1 MVVICDKPYP
11 KDSSYNSYFE
21 LYPFPLSDF
30 QKYAIQA
37 IVDDNHV
44 LVTAH
49 TGSGKTLP
57 AEFAIKHL
65 AKSGKKVIYT
75 SPIKALSNQKFHDF
89 SQKFPGISFGL
100 FTGDIK
106 TNPDADV
113 LIMTTEILMN
123 YLFTSLNGEKSEE
136 GLQFQI
142 DIKNDLACV
151 VFDEI
156 HYIND
161 TERGQVWEKTIL
173 MLPKHIQMIMLSATI
188 DNPTGFA
195 EWCERGETNDGGKQ
209 VYLASTN
216 HRVVPLTHYGY
227 ITTTESIFKHVK
239 DKAVQQEIRN
249 TSNKLLLLQDANGK
263 FNETGYKN
271 IIRLDKLFNNNMQ
284 ISKRKH
290 VLNQLVSHL
299 RDNDM
304 LPAIAFVFS
313 RKQVEVCANEI
324 TVPLFDFDSK
334 VSSTIKHE
342 CEQIVRRL
350 PNFKEYLQLPE
361 YNKLISL
368 LEKGVGIH
376 HSGMIPVLRE
386 IVELMISK
394 KYIKL
399 LFATESFAIGLDCP
413 IKTAIFTSM
422 TKFDGRDERFL
433 RSHEYTQMAGRAGRR
448 GIDKLGYVVHCNN
461 LFKPP
466 TLREYQNILNGI
478 PQQLV
483 SKYAISYSL
492 ILNLLKNG
500 QNNNFHSF
508 SEKSMVYKEIMKS
521 VAGQQLDYD
530 NINNEIS
537 TYHYSA
543 KTPSAICNMFIEQQT
558 IFKTASNNARKKADK
573 ELKRLK
579 NEFRT
584 IENDA
589 NSIIKLNNLTSTRD
603 RMKEDIEFTKQF
615 IEIQTG
621 RICSVL
627 ISKNFITC
635 DNDRMCNSYLPENT
649 YKLTDLGIIASN
661 IAEIHPIIISDL
673 ANKWNWFNEFT
684 PTQLVGLFSCFTDIK
699 VSNDLRSNFPKTKD
713 NFLKSKIEE
722 VVNQYEYFDKMEGE
736 VDIRSGINYYDALK
750 YDIIDLSMKWCELDN
765 ERDCKIF
772 IENEIK
778 SISISIGDFTKAML
792 KIVAIT
798 KEWITVCEIT
808 NNVEAQH
815 KFSQIDSMI
824 LKYVMTSQS
833 LYV

>member
-1 MVVICDKPYP
+1 
-11 KDSSYNSYFE
+11 
-21 LYPFPLSDF
+21 
-30 QKYAIQA
+30 
-37 IVDDNHV
+37 
-44 LVTAH
+44 
-49 TGSGKTLP
+49 
-57 AEFAIKHL
+57 
-65 AKSGKKVIYT
+65 
-75 SPIKALSNQKFHDF
+75 
-89 SQKFPGISFGL
+89 
-100 FTGDIK
+100 
-106 TNPDADV
+106 
-113 LIMTTEILMN
+113 
-123 YLFTSLNGEKSEE
+123 
-136 GLQFQI
+136 
-142 DIKNDLACV
+142 
-151 VFDEI
+151 
-156 HYIND
+156 
-161 TERGQVWEKTIL
+161 
-173 MLPKHIQMIMLSATI
+173 
-188 DNPTGFA
+188 
-195 EWCERGETNDGGKQ
+195 
-209 VYLASTN
+209 
-216 HRVVPLTHYGY
+216 
-227 ITTTESIFKHVK
+227 
-239 DKAVQQEIRN
+239 
-249 TSNKLLLLQDANGK
+249 
-263 FNETGYKN
+263 
-271 IIRLDKLFNNNMQ
+271 
-284 ISKRKH
+284 
-290 VLNQLVSHL
+290 
-299 RDNDM
+299 
-304 LPAIAFVFS
+304 
-313 RKQVEVCANEI
+313 
-324 TVPLFDFDSK
+324 
-334 VSSTIKHE
+334 
-342 CEQIVRRL
+342 
-350 PNFKEYLQLPE
+350 
-361 YNKLISL
+361 
-368 LEKGVGIH
+368 
-376 HSGMIPVLRE
+376 MIPVLRE

-478 PQQLV
+478 PQQLI

-521 VAGQQLDYD
+521 VAGQQIDYD
-530 NINNEIS
+530 NISNEIS

-603 RMKEDIEFTKQF
+603 KMKEDIEFTKQF

-649 YKLTDLGIIASN
+649 YKLTDLGSVASN

-722 VVNQYEYFDKMEGE
+722 VVNQYEYFDKLEGD

>member
-11 KDSSYNSYFE
+11 KDSTYNSYFE

-123 YLFTSLNGEKSEE
+123 YLFTSLNSEKSEE

>member
-11 KDSSYNSYFE
+11 KDSTYNSYFE

-123 YLFTSLNGEKSEE
+123 YLFTSLNSEKSEE

-521 VAGQQLDYD
+521 VAGQQIDYD

>member
-123 YLFTSLNGEKSEE
+123 YLFTSLNSEKSEE

>member
-11 KDSSYNSYFE
+11 KESSYNSYFE

-263 FNETGYKN
+263 FNETEYKN
-271 IIRLDKLFNNNMQ
+271 IVKLDKLFNNNMQ

-478 PQQLV
+478 PQQLI

-521 VAGQQLDYD
+521 VAGQQIDYD
-530 NINNEIS
+530 NISNEIS

-603 RMKEDIEFTKQF
+603 KMKEDIEFTKQF

-649 YKLTDLGIIASN
+649 YKLTDLGSVASN

-722 VVNQYEYFDKMEGE
+722 VVNQYEYFDKLEGD

>member
-249 TSNKLLLLQDANGK
+249 SSNKLLLLQDANGK
-263 FNETGYKN
+263 FNETEYKN
-271 IIRLDKLFNNNMQ
+271 IVKLDKLFNNNMQ

-521 VAGQQLDYD
+521 VAGQQIDYD
-530 NINNEIS
+530 NISNEIS

-543 KTPSAICNMFIEQQT
+543 KTPSAICNMFIDQQT

-589 NSIIKLNNLTSTRD
+589 NSIIKLNNLTSKRD
-603 RMKEDIEFTKQF
+603 KMKEDIEFTKQF

-684 PTQLVGLFSCFTDIK
+684 PIQLVGLFSCFTDIK
-699 VSNDLRSNFPKTKD
+699 VANDLRSNFPKTND
-713 NFLKSKIEE
+713 SFLKSKIED
-722 VVNQYEYFDKMEGE
+722 VINQYEYFDKLEGE

>member
-249 TSNKLLLLQDANGK
+249 SSNKLLLLQDANGK
-263 FNETGYKN
+263 FNETEYKN
-271 IIRLDKLFNNNMQ
+271 IVKLDKLFNNNMQ

-521 VAGQQLDYD
+521 VAGQQIDYD

-579 NEFRT
+579 TEFRT

-589 NSIIKLNNLTSTRD
+589 NSIIKLNNLTITRD
-603 RMKEDIEFTKQF
+603 KMKEDIEFTKRF

-627 ISKNFITC
+627 LNQEFIIC

-649 YKLTDLGIIASN
+649 YKLTDLGGVASN
-661 IAEIHPIIISDL
+661 IAEIHPIIISGL
-673 ANKWNWFNEFT
+673 ATKWNWFNEFT
-684 PTQLVGLFSCFTDIK
+684 PIQLVGLFSCFTDIK
-699 VSNDLRSNFPKTKD
+699 VANDLRSNFPKTKD
-713 NFLKSKIEE
+713 SLLKSKIED
-722 VVNQYEYFDKMEGE
+722 VINQYEYFDKLEGDI
-736 VDIRSGINYYDALK
+736 DIRSGINYYDALK

>member
-11 KDSSYNSYFE
+11 KDSTYNSYFE

>member
-21 LYPFPLSDF
+21 SYPFPLSDF

-65 AKSGKKVIYT
+65 TKSGKKVIYT

-195 EWCERGETNDGGKQ
+195 EWCERGETKDGGKQ

-249 TSNKLLLLQDANGK
+249 TSNKLLLLQDANGN

-271 IIRLDKLFNNNMQ
+271 IVRLDKLFNNNMQ

-394 KYIKL
+394 KYIKI

-422 TKFDGRDERFL
+422 TKFDGREERFL

-448 GIDKLGYVVHCNN
+448 GIDKLGYIVHCNN

-466 TLREYQNILNGI
+466 TLREYQTILNGI

-521 VAGQQLDYD
+521 VAGQQIDYD
-530 NINNEIS
+530 NISNEIS

-543 KTPSAICNMFIEQQT
+543 KTPSAICNMFIDQQT

-584 IENDA
+584 IEYDA

-603 RMKEDIEFTKQF
+603 KMKEDIEFTKKF

-627 ISKNFITC
+627 LNQEFIVC

-649 YKLTDLGIIASN
+649 YKLTDLGSVASN
-661 IAEIHPIIISDL
+661 IAEIHPIIISGL
-673 ANKWNWFNEFT
+673 ATKWNWFNEFT
-684 PTQLVGLFSCFTDIK
+684 PIQLVGLFSCFTDIK
-699 VSNDLRSNFPKTKD
+699 VANDLRSNFPKTKD
-713 NFLKSKIEE
+713 SLLKSKIED
-722 VVNQYEYFDKMEGE
+722 VINQYEYFDKLEGD

>member
-123 YLFTSLNGEKSEE
+123 YLFTSLNSEKSEE

-521 VAGQQLDYD
+521 VAGQQIDYD